1 MMLLFFRIT
10 QAIFFLVVSLTA
22 TITFAQQTDYGKTT
36 FPNSGKPEAQEV
48 FLQGLL
54 MLHSFQYEDARESFQ
69 EAQAI
74 DPDFAM
80 AYWGEA
86 MTHNHPVWFRQD
98 RETAR
103 AALAKLG
110 KTPEARLA
118 KAATEREKDYLRTLD
133 VLFGDGEKKA
143 RDFKYAE
150 AIAKLAAKYPDDL
163 NAAAFHAVALL
174 GTSHDGRDFSIYMK
188 AASVV
193 EEVFAKNPQHP
204 GAAHYLIH
212 SYDDP
217 IHAPL
222 GLRPARVY
230 AKLAPS
236 ASHALHMPSHIFFA
250 LGMWEEATAS
260 NINAYNAAKNRAERK
275 EIPLTGHGFHA
286 LSWLLYS
293 NLQQAQYADAGKL
306 LDTVEGHYQSSN
318 IKRRARHTVIRMN
331 ATFAYETQR
340 WAHEMNRAGIKESDM
355 GIETA
360 SAYFFVQ
367 GVAALNKEN
376 LPAAKQA
383 LAQMK
388 EKADSSEKA
397 KVDRGAEALR
407 LELAALIQL
416 QEGNQETA
424 IDLLKQA
431 TAIEDQMPL
440 DFGPPWPMKPSHELF
455 GEVLLELNRPAEA
468 MQQFELAL
476 KRTPRRAFSLLGL
489 ARAVSRSGDNET
501 AQKIY
506 RELNE
511 IWHNADRE
519 LPALNEVRAALGLT
533 HAGSQ

>member
-1 MMLLFFRIT
+1 MFLFFRIT

-22 TITFAQQTDYGKTT
+22 TITFGQQADYGKTT
-36 FPNSGKPEAQEV
+36 FPNSGKPAAQEV
-48 FLQGLL
+48 FLQGVL

-69 EAQAI
+69 EAQRI
-74 DPDFAM
+74 DGDFAM

-86 MTHNHPVWFRQD
+86 MTHNHPVWFRQN

-188 AASVV
+188 AASVA

-250 LGMWEEATAS
+250 LGMWDEATES
-260 NINAYNAAKNRAERK
+260 NIDAYNAAKNRAERK
-275 EIPLTGHGFHA
+275 EIPLSGHGFHA

-293 NLQQAQYADAGKL
+293 NLQQGQYADARKL
-306 LDTVEGHYQSSN
+306 LDTVEGHYPSTN
-318 IKRRARHTVIRMN
+318 IKRRARQTVIRMN
-331 ATFAYETQR
+331 TTFAFESER
-340 WAHEMNRAGIKESDM
+340 WDHEMNRLGIKESEM
-355 GIETA
+355 GTETS
-360 SAYFFVQ
+360 SAFWFVK
-367 GVAALNKEN
+367 GVAALEN
-376 LPAAKQA
+376 GKLSEAQQA
-383 LAQMK
+383 LARVKDKLKGK
-388 EKADSSEKA
+388 EDDGAD
-397 KVDRGAEALR
+397 VLR

-416 QEGNQETA
+416 KQGNEETT
-424 IDLLKQA
+424 INLLKQA
-431 TAIEDQMPL
+431 IDVEDQMPL

-455 GEVLLELNRPAEA
+455 GEVLLELNRPEEA
-468 MQQFELAL
+468 MKQFELAL
-476 KRTPRRAFSLLGL
+476 KRTPRRASSLLGL
-489 ARAVSRSGDNET
+489 ARAAGRAGDSET
-501 AQKIY
+501 AHRTY
-506 RELNE
+506 SELNE
-511 IWHNADRE
+511 IWRNADSE
-519 LPALNEVRAALGLT
+519 LPARNEVRSALELT
-533 HAGSQ
+533 QAGSK

>member
-1 MMLLFFRIT
+1 MKKNNTIYKTIFLS
-10 QAIFFLVVSLTA
+10 AILVSTLA
-22 TITFAQQTDYGKTT
+22 FAQQADYGKTT

-69 EAQAI
+69 EAERI

-98 RETAR
+98 REAAQ

-110 KTPEARLA
+110 KTPEARLS
-118 KAATEREKDYLRTLD
+118 KAPTEREKDYLRTLD
-133 VLFGDGEKKA
+133 VLFGDGEKKD

-174 GTSHDGRDFSIYMK
+174 GTSHGGRDFSIYMK
-188 AASVV
+188 AASIV
-193 EEVFAKNPQHP
+193 EEVFAKNPKHP

-217 IHAPL
+217 VHAPL

-236 ASHALHMPSHIFFA
+236 ASHALHMPSHIFSA
-250 LGMWEEATAS
+250 LGMWDEVTES
-260 NINAYNAAKNRAERK
+260 NIDAYNAAKNSAERK
-275 EIPLTGHGFHA
+275 EIPLGGHGYHA
-286 LSWLLYS
+286 LSWQIYS
-293 NLQQAQYADAGKL
+293 NMQQGRYADARKL
-306 LDTVEGHYQSSN
+306 LDTVEGHYQSAN

-331 ATFAYETQR
+331 TTFAFEAQR
-340 WAHEMNRAGIKESDM
+340 WDHKINRLGIKESEMSM
-355 GIETA
+355 GTA

-367 GVAALNKEN
+367 GMAALKKEN

-383 LAQMK
+383 LAHMK
-388 EKADSSEKA
+388 EKANSSEKA
-397 KVDRGAEALR
+397 KEDKGAQILR

-416 QEGNQETA
+416 KEGIREAA

-431 TAIEDQMPL
+431 TNIEDQMPL

-455 GEVLLELNRPAEA
+455 GEVLLELNRPDEA
-468 MQQFELAL
+468 LQQFELTL
-476 KRTPRRAFSLLGL
+476 ERTPRRTSSLLGL
-489 ARAVSRSGDNET
+489 ARAAARTGDNET
-501 AQKIY
+501 AQKTY

-511 IWHNADRE
+511 IWHNADSE
-519 LPALNEVRAALGLT
+519 LPALNEVRAALELT
-533 HAGSQ
+533 QAGSE

>member
-1 MMLLFFRIT
+1 MFLFFRIT
-10 QAIFFLVVSLTA
+10 QAIFFLVISLTA
-22 TITFAQQTDYGKTT
+22 TITFGQQADYGKTT
-36 FPNSGKPEAQEV
+36 FPNSGKSAAQEV
-48 FLQGLL
+48 FLQGVL

-69 EAQAI
+69 EAQRI
-74 DPDFAM
+74 DGDFAM

-86 MTHNHPVWFRQD
+86 MTHNHPVWFRQN

-188 AASVV
+188 AASVA

-250 LGMWEEATAS
+250 LGMWDEGTES
-260 NINAYNAAKNRAERK
+260 NIDAYNAAKNRAERK
-275 EIPLTGHGFHA
+275 EIPLSGHGFHA

-293 NLQQAQYADAGKL
+293 NLQQGQYADARKL
-306 LDTVEGHYQSSN
+306 LDTVEGHYPSTN
-318 IKRRARHTVIRMN
+318 IKRRARQTVIRMN
-331 ATFAYETQR
+331 TTFAFESER
-340 WAHEMNRAGIKESDM
+340 WDHEMNRLGIKESEM

-367 GVAALNKEN
+367 GMAALKKEN
-376 LPAAKQA
+376 LPTARQA
-383 LAQMK
+383 LAHMK
-388 EKADSSEKA
+388 EKANASQKG
-397 KVDRGAEALR
+397 KGDRGAEAVR

-416 QEGNQETA
+416 KEGRQEAA

-431 TAIEDQMPL
+431 TEVEDQMPL

-455 GEVLLELNRPAEA
+455 GEVLLELNRPEEA
-468 MQQFELAL
+468 RKQFELAL

-489 ARAVSRSGDNET
+489 ARAAGKTGDNET
-501 AQKIY
+501 ALKTY
-506 RELNE
+506 RALNE
-511 IWHNADRE
+511 IWHNADNAIA
-519 LPALNEVRAALGLT
+519 ALNEVRSAIELT
-533 HAGSQ
+533 RAGSE